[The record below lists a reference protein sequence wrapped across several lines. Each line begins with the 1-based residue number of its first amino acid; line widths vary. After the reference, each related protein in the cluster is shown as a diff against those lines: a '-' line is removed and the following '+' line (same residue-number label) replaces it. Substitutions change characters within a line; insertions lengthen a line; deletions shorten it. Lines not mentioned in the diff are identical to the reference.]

1 MDNFRDIKYQA
12 FKEDSDEEQENEPI
26 NNSVKY
32 SIDLTSEKAP
42 ESLNSSLVDE
52 DSNASNANNVF
63 ASSQYYK
70 KNPIIRKLKIINP
83 NPNVRET
90 SFSQNEP
97 VGHSST
103 IDLYRSNPFNVE
115 KPREKKYYD
124 PNTNMSFNNMN
135 EFNELT
141 EKLRLEVDDSKNI
154 LKSNIEKINERG
166 TIIEEM
172 VEKSTNLSENS
183 DKFYRTSRRLKNKI
197 CIQYGC
203 HIVGMSSVI
212 VFIIVLVSILT
223 NE

>member
-1 MDNFRDIKYQA
+1 MDNFRDIKYEP
-12 FKEDSDEEQENEPI
+12 FKEDYNEEQENEPI

-52 DSNASNANNVF
+52 DNNSKNNIF
-63 ASSQYYK
+63 SSSQYYK

-154 LKSNIEKINERG
+154 LKSNIEKMDERG

-172 VEKSTNLSENS
+172 EQKSSYLSENS

-203 HIVGMSSVI
+203 HILGMSSVI

>member
-12 FKEDSDEEQENEPI
+12 FKEDSDEEHENEPI
-26 NNSVKY
+26 NKSVKY
-32 SIDLTSEKAP
+32 SIDLTSEKSP

-52 DSNASNANNVF
+52 DSNYKNNIF
-63 ASSQYYK
+63 SSSQYYK
-70 KNPIIRKLKIINP
+70 KNPIIRKLKIINS

-154 LKSNIEKINERG
+154 LKSNIEKMDERE

-183 DKFYRTSRRLKNKI
+183 DRFYRTSRRLKNKI

-203 HIVGMSSVI
+203 HILGMSSVI

>member
-12 FKEDSDEEQENEPI
+12 FKEDSDEEHENEPI
-26 NNSVKY
+26 NKSVKY
-32 SIDLTSEKAP
+32 SIDLTSEKSP

-52 DSNASNANNVF
+52 DSNYKNNIF
-63 ASSQYYK
+63 SSSQYYK
-70 KNPIIRKLKIINP
+70 KNPIIRKLKIINS

-154 LKSNIEKINERG
+154 LKSNIEKMDERE

-172 VEKSTNLSENS
+172 EQKSSYLSENS

-203 HIVGMSSVI
+203 HILGMSSVI

>member
-12 FKEDSDEEQENEPI
+12 FKEDSDEEHENEPI

-52 DSNASNANNVF
+52 NNNSKNNIF
-63 ASSQYYK
+63 SSSQYYK
-70 KNPIIRKLKIINP
+70 KNPIIRKLKIINSNP

-90 SFSQNEP
+90 SFRQNEP
-97 VGHSST
+97 VGYSST

-154 LKSNIEKINERG
+154 LKSNIEKMDERE

-183 DKFYRTSRRLKNKI
+183 DRFYRTSRRLKNKI

-203 HIVGMSSVI
+203 HILGMSSVI